1 VHGCWAGE
9 FLALLMPDQRETER
23 DAEARHAARLPPQ
36 TYECRIATIPPIVIQ
51 GRSARPSFQIKR
63 SSRRPLDKVELQKLQ
78 AFLRQAFGNSAIR
91 VAPAKRN
98 PDNAEVHLGERQI
111 GSIVVDD
118 EDGDRSF
125 AFDMKIPVERPVLQ
139 EYLRRLFENDK
150 LKIVARAKKTDS
162 VELNSGDDF
171 LGVIS
176 ADDPKG
182 KSYTL
187 QIAILDFDLED
198 F

>member
-1 VHGCWAGE
+1 MTRPE
-9 FLALLMPDQRETER
+9 
-23 DAEARHAARLPPQ
+23 
-36 TYECRIATIPPIVIQ
+36 IV
-51 GRSARPSFQIKR
+51 
-63 SSRRPLDKVELQKLQ
+63 LDKAELHKLQ
-78 AFLRQAFGNSAIR
+78 AFLRKSLGNAGLR
-91 VAPAKRN
+91 VTLAKRN
-98 PDNAEVHLGERQI
+98 PENAEVHLGERQI
-111 GSIVVDD
+111 GTIVVDD

-150 LKIVARAKKTDS
+150 LRIMARAKKTDS
-162 VELNSGDDF
+162 VELVSGEDF

-187 QIAILDFDLED
+187 QMAILDFDLED

>member
-1 VHGCWAGE
+1 
-9 FLALLMPDQRETER
+9 
-23 DAEARHAARLPPQ
+23 
-36 TYECRIATIPPIVIQ
+36 
-51 GRSARPSFQIKR
+51 
-63 SSRRPLDKVELQKLQ
+63 LDKTEMRKLQ
-78 AFLRQAFGNSAIR
+78 EFLRQSFGNEGIR
-91 VAPAKRN
+91 VTQAKAD
-98 PDNAEVHLGERQI
+98 PDNADVHLGERTI
-111 GSIVVDD
+111 GTILVDD

-125 AFDMKIPVERPVLQ
+125 AFDMKLPVERPVLQ

-150 LKIVARAKKTDS
+150 LKIVARAKKNDS

-187 QIAILDFDLED
+187 QMAILDFDLED

>member
-1 VHGCWAGE
+1 LE
-9 FLALLMPDQRETER
+9 
-23 DAEARHAARLPPQ
+23 
-36 TYECRIATIPPIVIQ
+36 
-51 GRSARPSFQIKR
+51 
-63 SSRRPLDKVELQKLQ
+63 
-78 AFLRQAFGNSAIR
+78 AFLRQALGNAGIR

-98 PDNAEVHLGERQI
+98 PDNADVHLAERQI

-139 EYLRRLFENDK
+139 DYLRRLFENDK
-150 LKIVARAKKTDS
+150 LTIVGRGKKSDS

-182 KSYTL
+182 KTYTL